1 MKSQTT
7 KAPAAWGF
15 QVLFFSA
22 PNEARQEGQTLT
34 PSCSKRFSCFSRNPL
49 ATFVM
54 NLKMRRED
62 LVVNV
67 TEMGNSQE
75 PERVWVRQ
83 TL

>member
-1 MKSQTT
+1 MGL
-7 KAPAAWGF
+7 PGL
-15 QVLFFSA
+15 LFFSA
-22 PNEARQEGQTLT
+22 PNETRQEGQTLI
-34 PSCSKRFSCFSRNPL
+34 PSCSRRFSCFSQNQL
-49 ATFVM
+49 AAFVM

-67 TEMGNSQE
+67 TEMGNSHE